1 MRAVTITEFL
11 LDRIAED
18 EKVARA
24 AAEDGGGERWQI
36 SVVHSAM
43 VQLDDGTEWGGET
56 VIYDEGRP
64 GEEQA
69 AHIARHDP
77 ARVLAECKAKR
88 EIVRLHATDADCREA
103 RNRHGC
109 ETLITLVAVFSDH
122 PDFRSEWVA

>member
-1 MRAVTITEFL
+1 MTITEFL
-11 LDRIAED
+11 LARIEED
-18 EKVARA
+18 EELARA
-24 AAEDGGGERWQI
+24 AVQDGGGERWQI
-36 SVVHSAM
+36 SVVHGAM

-77 ARVLAECKAKR
+77 ARVLAECEAKR

-109 ETLITLVAVFSDH
+109 ETLIALVAVFSDH